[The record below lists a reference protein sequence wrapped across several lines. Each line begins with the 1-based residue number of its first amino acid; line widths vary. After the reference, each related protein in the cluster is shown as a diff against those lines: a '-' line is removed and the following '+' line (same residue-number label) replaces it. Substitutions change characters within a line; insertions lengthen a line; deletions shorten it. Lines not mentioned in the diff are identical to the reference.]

1 MSSGG
6 YQVILRQFLRQ
17 NYFAEILLWCSAQT
31 IPRVGV
37 YVFIEL
43 MDHPTVLMSY
53 KFQRQIWLTSI

>member
-43 MDHPTVLMSY
+43 MDHPTVLM
-53 KFQRQIWLTSI
+53 FC